1 MNGTEEAVGDEGV
14 EKRLR
19 SQAHWIYV
27 ESAIAA
33 LILTVLSF
41 YFASVLS
48 EAARSSEGL
57 SLEQAADFLIRHGY
71 VLLFG
76 WVLLEQM
83 GLPIPAVPLLIA
95 AGALTRAGKMN
106 LTFAVVLAFI
116 AVILADLF
124 WYSLGRYRGGRILK
138 LLCRISLEPDSC
150 VRRTENLFV
159 RHGVHSLLVAK
170 FIPGL
175 NTAAPSLAGVFRMP
189 VRRFMIFDSL
199 GGLFWVVTFTSL
211 GLIFSDQLEQIAVRA
226 LSWGGWAIAVLAGSL
241 AAYILW
247 KFIQR
252 QRFLRRL
259 RIARI
264 TPKELMDKLMA
275 GENISIVDLRQPMD
289 IEAFPQMIP
298 GALRIAMEEIEERH
312 GEDSPGSRRRPLLLV
327 TQRSD
332 QRPGGAAAAS
342 QGNHQGSTARRRDR
356 CLASVRFPIRYRK
369 SRQETRCPL
378 RKGQFATITLLRYS
392 HLSNTPSD
400 PL

>member
-1 MNGTEEAVGDEGV
+1 MNGIEEPVGDEGV

-19 SQAHWIYV
+19 SQAHWIYA

-41 YFASVLS
+41 YFASLWT
-48 EAARSSEGL
+48 EAVYYSQSL

-71 VLLFG
+71 AVLFG

-83 GLPIPAVPLLIA
+83 GLPIPAAPLLIA
-95 AGALTRAGKMN
+95 AGALVRAGKMN
-106 LTFAVVLAFI
+106 LTFAVALAFV

-159 RHGVHSLLVAK
+159 RRGVHALLVAK
-170 FIPGL
+170 FVPGL
-175 NTAAPSLAGVFRMP
+175 NTAAPSLAGIFRMP
-189 VRRFMIFDSL
+189 VRRFMVYDSL
-199 GGLFWVVTFTSL
+199 GALFWVVTVTSL
-211 GLIFSDQLEQIAVRA
+211 GLMFSDQLEQIALR
-226 LSWGGWAIAVLAGSL
+226 WGGWLVAVLAGSL
-241 AAYILW
+241 AAYVLW

-252 QRFLRRL
+252 RRFLRRL

-264 TPKELMDKLMA
+264 TPKELMDKLTE

-312 GEDSPGSRRRPLLLV
+312 GEIP
-327 TQRSD
+327 
-332 QRPGGAAAAS
+332 
-342 QGNHQGSTARRRDR
+342 RDR
-356 CLASVRFPIRYRK
+356 DVVLYCS
-369 SRQETRCPL
+369 
-378 RKGQFATITLLRYS
+378 
-392 HLSNTPSD
+392 
-400 PL
+400 

>member
-1 MNGTEEAVGDEGV
+1 MALAARGARKMNGSEEPVGDEGV

-19 SQAHWIYV
+19 SRARWIYV

-33 LILTVLSF
+33 VILTALSF
-41 YFASVLS
+41 FFANVLT
-48 EAARSSEGL
+48 EAARSSKDL

-71 VLLFG
+71 AVLFG

-83 GLPIPAVPLLIA
+83 GLPIPAAPLLIA
-95 AGALTRAGKMN
+95 AGALARAGKMN
-106 LTFAVVLAFI
+106 LTFALALALI

-170 FIPGL
+170 FVPGL
-175 NTAAPSLAGVFRMP
+175 NTAAPSLAGIFRMP

-199 GGLFWVVTFTSL
+199 GALLWVVSVTSL
-211 GLIFSDQLEQIAVRA
+211 GLIFSDQLEQIALRW
-226 LSWGGWAIAVLAGSL
+226 SGWLVAVLAGSL
-241 AAYILW
+241 AAYVLW

-252 QRFLRRL
+252 RRFIRRL

-264 TPKELMDKLMA
+264 TPKELMDKLTA
-275 GENISIVDLRQPMD
+275 GETISIVDLRQPLD

-312 GEDSPGSRRRPLLLV
+312 AEIP
-327 TQRSD
+327 
-332 QRPGGAAAAS
+332 
-342 QGNHQGSTARRRDR
+342 RDR
-356 CLASVRFPIRYRK
+356 DVVLYCS
-369 SRQETRCPL
+369 
-378 RKGQFATITLLRYS
+378 
-392 HLSNTPSD
+392 
-400 PL
+400 

>member
-1 MNGTEEAVGDEGV
+1 MNGTEELVGNEDV
-14 EKRLR
+14 EKRLH

-41 YFASVLS
+41 FFASVLP
-48 EAARSSEGL
+48 EALRSSEDL

-71 VLLFG
+71 AVLFG

-83 GLPIPAVPLLIA
+83 GLPIPAAPLLIA
-95 AGALTRAGKMN
+95 AGALARAGKMN
-106 LTFAVVLAFI
+106 LTFAVALAFI

-170 FIPGL
+170 FVPGL
-175 NTAAPSLAGVFRMP
+175 NTAAPTLAGIFRMP
-189 VRRFMIFDSL
+189 VARFMIFASL
-199 GGLFWVVTFTSL
+199 GAFFWVVTVTSL
-211 GLIFSDQLEQIAVRA
+211 GLIFSEQIEQVA
-226 LSWGGWAIAVLAGSL
+226 LRWGGWLVAVLAGSL
-241 AAYILW
+241 AAYVLW

-252 QRFLRRL
+252 RRFLRGL

-264 TPKELMDKLMA
+264 TPKELMDKLTT
-275 GENISIVDLRQPMD
+275 GETISIVDLRQPMD

-298 GALRIAMEEIEERH
+298 GALRIAMEEIEDRH
-312 GEDSPGSRRRPLLLV
+312 GEIP
-327 TQRSD
+327 
-332 QRPGGAAAAS
+332 
-342 QGNHQGSTARRRDR
+342 RDR
-356 CLASVRFPIRYRK
+356 DVVLYCS
-369 SRQETRCPL
+369 
-378 RKGQFATITLLRYS
+378 
-392 HLSNTPSD
+392 
-400 PL
+400 

>member
-1 MNGTEEAVGDEGV
+1 MNGNEEPVGDEGA

-33 LILTVLSF
+33 LLLTVLSVF
-41 YFASVLS
+41 FASVLT
-48 EAARSSEGL
+48 EAKDL

-95 AGALTRAGKMN
+95 AGALAGAGKMN
-106 LTFAVVLAFI
+106 LTFAVALAFI

-159 RHGVHSLLVAK
+159 RHGAHSLLVAK
-170 FIPGL
+170 FVPGL
-175 NTAAPSLAGVFRMP
+175 NTAAPSLAGIFRMP

-199 GGLFWVVTFTSL
+199 GAFFWVAAFTSL
-211 GLIFSDQLEQIAVRA
+211 GLIFSDQLEQIAVHA
-226 LSWGGWAIAVLAGSL
+226 LRWGGWLVAVLAGIL
-241 AAYILW
+241 AAYVLW
-247 KFIQR
+247 KYIQR
-252 QRFLRRL
+252 RRFLRRL

-264 TPKELMDKLMA
+264 TPKELMDKLTA
-275 GENISIVDLRQPMD
+275 GENISIVDLRQPID

-298 GALRIAMEEIEERH
+298 GALRIAMEEIEDRH
-312 GEDSPGSRRRPLLLV
+312 GEIP
-327 TQRSD
+327 
-332 QRPGGAAAAS
+332 
-342 QGNHQGSTARRRDR
+342 RDR
-356 CLASVRFPIRYRK
+356 DVVLYCS
-369 SRQETRCPL
+369 
-378 RKGQFATITLLRYS
+378 
-392 HLSNTPSD
+392 
-400 PL
+400 

>member
-1 MNGTEEAVGDEGV
+1 MAARGARKMNGTEEPVGDEGV

-19 SQAHWIYV
+19 SQARWIYV

-41 YFASVLS
+41 FFASVLP
-48 EAARSSEGL
+48 EAAGSFRDL

-71 VLLFG
+71 VVLFG
-76 WVLLEQM
+76 WVLLEQL
-83 GLPIPAVPLLIA
+83 GLPIPAAPLLIA
-95 AGALTRAGKMN
+95 AGALARAGKMN
-106 LTFAVVLAFI
+106 LTFAVTLAFI

-159 RHGVHSLLVAK
+159 RHGVRSLLVAK

-189 VRRFMIFDSL
+189 VRRFLIFDSL
-199 GGLFWVVTFTSL
+199 GGFLWVVTVTSL
-211 GLIFSDQLEQIAVRA
+211 GLIFGDQLERIALR
-226 LSWGGWAIAVLAGSL
+226 WGGWLVAVLAGSL
-241 AAYILW
+241 AAYVLW

-252 QRFLRRL
+252 RRFLRRL

-264 TPKELMDKLMA
+264 TPKELMDKLTA

-298 GALRIAMEEIEERH
+298 GALRIAMEEIEDRH
-312 GEDSPGSRRRPLLLV
+312 GEIP
-327 TQRSD
+327 
-332 QRPGGAAAAS
+332 
-342 QGNHQGSTARRRDR
+342 RDR
-356 CLASVRFPIRYRK
+356 DVVLYCS
-369 SRQETRCPL
+369 
-378 RKGQFATITLLRYS
+378 
-392 HLSNTPSD
+392 
-400 PL
+400 

>member
-1 MNGTEEAVGDEGV
+1 VALAARGARKMNGSEESVGDEGV

-19 SQAHWIYV
+19 YRARWIYV

-33 LILTVLSF
+33 LILTALSF
-41 YFASVLS
+41 FFANVLT
-48 EAARSSEGL
+48 EAARSSKDL

-71 VLLFG
+71 AVLFG

-83 GLPIPAVPLLIA
+83 GLPIPAAPLLIA
-95 AGALTRAGKMN
+95 AGALARAGKMN
-106 LTFAVVLAFI
+106 LTFALALALI

-170 FIPGL
+170 FVPGL
-175 NTAAPSLAGVFRMP
+175 NTAAPSLAGIFRMP

-199 GGLFWVVTFTSL
+199 GALLWVGSVTSL
-211 GLIFSDQLEQIAVRA
+211 GLIFSDQLEQIA
-226 LSWGGWAIAVLAGSL
+226 LHWSGWLVAVLAGSL
-241 AAYILW
+241 AAYVLW

-252 QRFLRRL
+252 RRFIRRL

-264 TPKELMDKLMA
+264 TPKELMDKLRA
-275 GENISIVDLRQPMD
+275 GETISIVDLRQPMD

-312 GEDSPGSRRRPLLLV
+312 AEIP
-327 TQRSD
+327 
-332 QRPGGAAAAS
+332 
-342 QGNHQGSTARRRDR
+342 RDR
-356 CLASVRFPIRYRK
+356 DVVLYCS
-369 SRQETRCPL
+369 
-378 RKGQFATITLLRYS
+378 
-392 HLSNTPSD
+392 
-400 PL
+400 

>member
-1 MNGTEEAVGDEGV
+1 VALAARGARKMNGSEESVGDEGV

-19 SQAHWIYV
+19 YRARWIYV

-33 LILTVLSF
+33 LILTALSF
-41 YFASVLS
+41 FFANVLT
-48 EAARSSEGL
+48 EAARSSKDL

-71 VLLFG
+71 AVLFG

-83 GLPIPAVPLLIA
+83 GLPIPAAPLLIA
-95 AGALTRAGKMN
+95 AGALARAGKMN
-106 LTFAVVLAFI
+106 LTFALALALI

-170 FIPGL
+170 FVPGL
-175 NTAAPSLAGVFRMP
+175 NTAAPSLAGIFRMP
-189 VRRFMIFDSL
+189 VRRFMIFDFL
-199 GGLFWVVTFTSL
+199 GALLWVGSVTSL
-211 GLIFSDQLEQIAVRA
+211 GLIFSDQLEQIALRW
-226 LSWGGWAIAVLAGSL
+226 SGWLVAVLAGSL
-241 AAYILW
+241 AAYVLG

-252 QRFLRRL
+252 RRFIRRL

-264 TPKELMDKLMA
+264 TPKELMDKLRA
-275 GENISIVDLRQPMD
+275 GETISIVDLRQPMD

-312 GEDSPGSRRRPLLLV
+312 AEIP
-327 TQRSD
+327 
-332 QRPGGAAAAS
+332 
-342 QGNHQGSTARRRDR
+342 RDR
-356 CLASVRFPIRYRK
+356 DVVLYCS
-369 SRQETRCPL
+369 
-378 RKGQFATITLLRYS
+378 
-392 HLSNTPSD
+392 
-400 PL
+400 

>member
-1 MNGTEEAVGDEGV
+1 MNGTEEPVRDKGA

-19 SQAHWIYV
+19 SQAHRIYV

-41 YFASVLS
+41 FFASVWT
-48 EAARSSEGL
+48 EAARSSKGL

-71 VLLFG
+71 ALLFG

-95 AGALTRAGKMN
+95 AGALAGAGKMN
-106 LTFAVVLAFI
+106 LTFAVALAFI

-124 WYSLGRYRGGRILK
+124 WYALGRYRGGRILK

-150 VRRTENLFV
+150 VRRTENLFI
-159 RHGVHSLLVAK
+159 RHGAHSLLVAK
-170 FIPGL
+170 FVPGL
-175 NTAAPSLAGVFRMP
+175 NTAAPSLAGIFRMP

-199 GGLFWVVTFTSL
+199 GGFFWVATFAGL
-211 GLIFSDQLEQIAVRA
+211 GFTFSDRLEQIAAHA
-226 LSWGGWAIAVLAGSL
+226 LRWGGWLVAVLAGSL
-241 AAYILW
+241 AAYVLW
-247 KFIQR
+247 KYIQR
-252 QRFLRRL
+252 RRFLHRL

-264 TPKELMDKLMA
+264 SPKELMDKLTA

-312 GEDSPGSRRRPLLLV
+312 GEISLG
-327 TQRSD
+327 
-332 QRPGGAAAAS
+332 
-342 QGNHQGSTARRRDR
+342 RDVVLY
-356 CLASVRFPIRYRK
+356 CS
-369 SRQETRCPL
+369 
-378 RKGQFATITLLRYS
+378 
-392 HLSNTPSD
+392 
-400 PL
+400 